1 MIRLVLRLWLIM
13 IDYWLLIMIRLVLR
27 LNIVIPC
34 QTIRAFGRF
43 GLVFE
48 AVVWTRSRQCG
59 GGPMRWQRCGV
70 EEVCVQVMVILFV
83 LHITHSCTYIYIYR
97 ICIHIYIY
105 VLLCMWY
112 TLYRGFSWFRMEN
125 PSCSGVTPMTQESSI
140 YCVAYCKHQHN
151 KIYIS
156 YRHYIIIY
164 YITIYYITM
173 IF

>member
-83 LHITHSCTYIYIYR
+83 LHITHSCTYIYIY
-97 ICIHIYIY
+97 IQNMYTYIY
-105 VLLCMWY
+105 MYYYVCD
-112 TLYRGFSWFRMEN
+112 
-125 PSCSGVTPMTQESSI
+125 I
-140 YCVAYCKHQHN
+140 
-151 KIYIS
+151 
-156 YRHYIIIY
+156 HYIGVSHGLEWKILVAVGLPPWLRKAP
-164 YITIYYITM
+164 YIV
-173 IF
+173 